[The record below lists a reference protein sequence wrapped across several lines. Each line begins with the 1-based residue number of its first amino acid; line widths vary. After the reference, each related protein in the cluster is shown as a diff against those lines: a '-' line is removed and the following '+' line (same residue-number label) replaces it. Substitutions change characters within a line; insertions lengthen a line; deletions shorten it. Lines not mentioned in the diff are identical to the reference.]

1 MCVCV
6 HMKYNQLFYLFS
18 LKIPFLSITDDG
30 FFYITG
36 QNNYLDLSDFL
47 EKFIFRLL
55 LVFLLNAVNFK

>member
-1 MCVCV
+1 MDIYIYMCVCVCV

-47 EKFIFRLL
+47 ENLYL
-55 LVFLLNAVNFK
+55 GY